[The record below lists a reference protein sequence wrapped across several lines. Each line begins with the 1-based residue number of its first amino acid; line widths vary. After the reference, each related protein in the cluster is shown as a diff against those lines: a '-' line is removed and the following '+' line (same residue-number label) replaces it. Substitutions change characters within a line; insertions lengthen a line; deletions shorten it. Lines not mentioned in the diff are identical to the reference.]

1 MNLRT
6 AALLLTNFLLV
17 ATVACTDSRTTTE
30 APNPVDNTNQTPVT
44 QNTEAA
50 KDDAQSETR
59 KNQLNADIRAREQR
73 NDIVGN
79 QEMRDDGDLESE
91 VRSKLEANIPGGNL
105 TVDAKDGVVTVTG
118 TVPNQDQLS
127 KIQKLG
133 MEIKGVK
140 SITVKA
146 VVASQDKGKKV
157 SVKLSIAS
165 QSNYSANYY

>member
-1 MNLRT
+1 MNPRMV
-6 AALLLTNFLLV
+6 ALLLTNFLLV

-30 APNPVDNTNQTPVT
+30 APNTVDKANETPVT
-44 QNTEAA
+44 QNTETA

-59 KNQLNADIRAREQR
+59 KKQLNADIRAREQR

-79 QEMRDDGDLESE
+79 QEKRADNDLESE
-91 VRSKLEANIPGGNL
+91 MRSKLEANIPGGNL

-127 KIQKLG
+127 KIKKLG

-140 SITVKA
+140 SIMVKA
-146 VVASQDKGKKV
+146 VVASQNKEKRLA
-157 SVKLSIAS
+157 VKLSIAS
-165 QSNYSANYY
+165 QPN